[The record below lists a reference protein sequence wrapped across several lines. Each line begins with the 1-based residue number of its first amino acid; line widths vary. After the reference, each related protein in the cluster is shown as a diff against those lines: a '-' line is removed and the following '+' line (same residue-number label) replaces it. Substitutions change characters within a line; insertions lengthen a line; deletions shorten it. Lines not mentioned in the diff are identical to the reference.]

1 MKIFKFGVFYDR
13 YCCSVST
20 RSHSLLRNAKF
31 VIFKK
36 KSINFISNPE
46 KYSQKSLFVNVIN

>member
-1 MKIFKFGVFYDR
+1 MIVIVAPSPLGHIVFLE
-13 YCCSVST
+13 T
-20 RSHSLLRNAKF
+20 LNLLF
-31 VIFKK
+31 FKK